1 MDSKLI
7 AVLSV
12 AIAAL
17 VGISIVEATTNV
29 AVCKNDPPQ
38 FISCPA
44 QSTINIIDIVY
55 GRKRNKCGVQWH
67 KSCRSR
73 TAERMTRNDCQG
85 KRYCVIYGYRDGYGN
100 PCSFP
105 GDDEYMD
112 VTYECVAY
120 VCEGMY
126 ALVNCAGK
134 GVIDVRSAFYGRKSR
149 QHCATG
155 DISNV
160 QCSVD
165 ATNFAK
171 HYCHGKTWCY
181 AGANSAS
188 LSDPCPGIS
197 KYMEIEYECKV
208 PPPTTVLPTTKS
220 PYEIA
225 QICENMFSFRSCAS
239 TGGLIYIRSAFFGR
253 KSRQP
258 CATGDI
264 SNVQCSVDATKFVKH
279 SCHGKSWCYA
289 GGNSASLSDPCPG
302 ISKYLEIVYECK
314 APSYFTTGPPTAPPT
329 PPVPQTIAP
338 VPTVSPD
345 CGISYAAQ
353 SRIVGGEDATPGKWP
368 WQVAIYKDGTFIC
381 GGSLINAQWIV
392 SATHCF
398 EDDPSPSSYYVV
410 LGEHDRS
417 RTEGTEVRKYLD
429 KIVLHPGYSKKI
441 TYNNDIAVLKMASPV
456 IFNRR
461 IAPVCLPRQGTQV
474 QLQKQCYVS
483 GWGWVAYPG
492 YSSNVLQQGMLPT
505 VSKQECIRR
514 LRNSPLTDNLDI
526 SDQMLCAG
534 FTTSTDT
541 TNPDTSACRGDS
553 GGPFVCTDWQGKWIL
568 QGVVSWGSVRCS
580 DRDRYSVFARVSEF
594 RDFID
599 TVVRNNGLPTTQAPV
614 TTEAPTTPFV
624 PDTPPVPGTT
634 SAPDTPPVPG
644 TTSAPDTPPL
654 PGNQTIP
661 NGK

>member
-17 VGISIVEATTNV
+17 IGISIVEATTNV
-29 AVCKNDPPQ
+29 AVCKDDPPQ
-38 FISCPA
+38 FISCLGLG

-55 GRKRNKCGVQWH
+55 GRKRNRCGVQWY
-67 KSCRSR
+67 KPCRSR
-73 TAERMTRNDCQG
+73 RAERMTRNDCQG
-85 KRYCVIYGYRDGYGN
+85 KRYCMIYGYRDGYGN
-100 PCSFP
+100 PCSRP
-105 GDDEYMD
+105 GNDEYMD
-112 VTYECVAY
+112 VTYECVGISVPTTENPIKKAY
-120 VCEGMY
+120 VCENMF

-165 ATNFAK
+165 ATNFVK
-171 HYCHGKTWCY
+171 YSCHGKSWCY
-181 AGANSAS
+181 AGGNSAS
-188 LSDPCPGIS
+188 LGDPCPGIS

-208 PPPTTVLPTTKS
+208 PAPTTVLPTTKS

-225 QICENMFSFRSCAS
+225 QICENRYSFQSCAS
-239 TGGLIYIRSAFFGR
+239 KGGLIYVRSAFFGR

-258 CATGDI
+258 CANGDT

-279 SCHGKSWCYA
+279 SCHGQSWCYA

-314 APSYFTTGPPTAPPT
+314 APSYFTTGPSTAPPT
-329 PPVPQTIAP
+329 PPVPQTIPP

-417 RTEGTEVRKYLD
+417 RTEGTEVRK
-429 KIVLHPGYSKKI
+429 
-441 TYNNDIAVLKMASPV
+441 
-456 IFNRR
+456 
-461 IAPVCLPRQGTQV
+461 
-474 QLQKQCYVS
+474 
-483 GWGWVAYPG
+483 
-492 YSSNVLQQGMLPT
+492 
-505 VSKQECIRR
+505 
-514 LRNSPLTDNLDI
+514 
-526 SDQMLCAG
+526 
-534 FTTSTDT
+534 
-541 TNPDTSACRGDS
+541 
-553 GGPFVCTDWQGKWIL
+553 
-568 QGVVSWGSVRCS
+568 CS

-599 TVVRNNGLPTTQAPV
+599 TVVQNNGLPTTQAPV
-614 TTEAPTTPFV
+614 TTEAPTTPFIPDTPPLPGTTSAPDTPPV
-624 PDTPPVPGTT
+624 PGTTSAPDTPPVPGTT

-654 PGNQTIP
+654 PDTTSAPDTPPLPGNQTIP